1 MVGLKGGWASLGF
14 SASNFV
20 SKSIFCYRTQAK
32 LLNEDEKLEPA
43 FLMINHLL
51 TFIILSILKILKC
64 LKCLIMTISGSHG
77 LVAMGMVS

>member
-32 LLNEDEKLEPA
+32 LLNEDERTRASVPDDQSSLN
-43 FLMINHLL
+43 LYHLKYPED
-51 TFIILSILKILKC
+51 S
-64 LKCLIMTISGSHG
+64 
-77 LVAMGMVS
+77 